1 MGKSMRFTPYQDDP
15 SIFRDVIE
23 TFDSSLQK
31 WVCAEEMSELIK
43 ELSKSERNGLVITS
57 GFIEEFIDV
66 CICMAQMEYII
77 RQSTDNADETLQR
90 EYQRKLRRLK
100 DKIDE
105 HTKDM
110 SNGKEKP

>member
-1 MGKSMRFTPYQDDP
+1 MRFTPYQEDP

-23 TFDSSLQK
+23 TFDPSLQK

-90 EYQRKLRRLK
+90 EYQRKITRLK
-100 DKIDE
+100 GKIAE
-105 HTKDM
+105 HTKDK